1 MKEVPGAGFPTW
13 TPAECGAEGLLV
25 GKGDTER
32 PPLLTAFKAADGKGA
47 LKNAVAQQVPGV
59 VTADHDRVLHGVCRI
74 IEPVF
79 RGSDGGID
87 LPGKGQTDDGC
98 QQNRKHAENQNDA
111 LFHGGLL
118 SDGEG
123 LFLRFRGSLGVFRG
137 KFLLGLRQNFPLRLG
152 GELRFVKMRE

>member
-1 MKEVPGAGFPTW
+1 M
-13 TPAECGAEGLLV
+13 
-25 GKGDTER
+25 
-32 PPLLTAFKAADGKGA
+32 
-47 LKNAVAQQVPGV
+47 
-59 VTADHDRVLHGVCRI
+59 TADHDRVLHGVGRI

-79 RGSDGGID
+79 RGGDGGID

-123 LFLRFRGSLGVFRG
+123 LFLRFRGSLSLFRG